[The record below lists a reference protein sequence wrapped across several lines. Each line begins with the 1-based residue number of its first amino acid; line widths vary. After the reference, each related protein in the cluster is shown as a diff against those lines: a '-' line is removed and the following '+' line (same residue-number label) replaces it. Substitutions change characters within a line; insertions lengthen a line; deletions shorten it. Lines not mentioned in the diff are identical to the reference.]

1 MLDVTFVKVVVHHE
15 QKQVD
20 NYLQNDLMKG
30 GQWAT
35 KMLSLAI
42 GIANNVTFII
52 LLEEIPAKIVMHP
65 EADSRI
71 KEEEIDRAMGEIGPQ
86 AIEKEGL
93 KGREGLKVVDIGTSR
108 IEDQITQV
116 NQGEAIVENITVDIH
131 LVEMDILVDV
141 MIEVLECVPVIGDV
155 QTVALSTLRDEIIAK
170 IVGQKDQNMLKR
182 KVLVDPVIGTV
193 QNVII

>member
-1 MLDVTFVKVVVHHE
+1 MVHRE
-15 QKQVD
+15 QKQAD
-20 NYLQNDLMKG
+20 NYLQNDLMRG
-30 GQWAT
+30 GQWAI

-71 KEEEIDRAMGEIGPQ
+71 KEEEIDHAMVEIGPQ
-86 AIEKEGL
+86 AIEKEDL
-93 KGREGLKVVDIGTSR
+93 KGIEGLKVVDIGTSR
-108 IEDQITQV
+108 IEDQITQE
-116 NQGEAIVENITVDIH
+116 NQEEAIVENITVGIH
-131 LVEMDILVDV
+131 QVEMDILVDV
-141 MIEVLECVPVIGDV
+141 MNEVLECVPVTGDV

-170 IVGQKDQNMLKR
+170 IVGQKNLNMLKR
-182 KVLVDPVIGTV
+182 KVLVDPVTGTV